1 MRGERRSPRNTGR
14 GYADVIRLPC
24 GGAPGSEGLWL
35 RSVVTNP
42 APAEAGR
49 SSSTAARS
57 ERARCRLPYACCSS
71 RSRSPSSSHSW
82 PWCSIAAT
90 AQGALAVYGTRNTG
104 TTTTGKRA
112 ALIKCFLPVIADGS
126 GQLERVGS
134 GPQARFTGV
143 HCQVPR
149 ESIGSAD
156 TFPPVVPR
164 VDAAQPQTLRRAS
177 SFAAFQVNRCAVAA
191 RRQDPARPACCSAQL
206 WHATVL
212 YYRRFREEALCYHF
226 SRLCGGRP
234 AVPVCRV
241 GSAGGCTITTA
252 RAAGR
257 ADGQC
262 SADQRSS

>member
-134 GPQARFTGV
+134 GPQAPSVPGQPVGSHGPTTG
-143 HCQVPR
+143 H
-149 ESIGSAD
+149 
-156 TFPPVVPR
+156 
-164 VDAAQPQTLRRAS
+164 
-177 SFAAFQVNRCAVAA
+177 
-191 RRQDPARPACCSAQL
+191 ARPACCSAQL
-206 WHATVL
+206 RHATVL
-212 YYRRFREEALCYHF
+212 YYRRFREEALSYHF
-226 SRLCGGRP
+226 SRQCGGRP

-241 GSAGGCTITTA
+241 GSAGGRTITTA